1 MAIAGIVVS
10 GTMVASVGPT
20 GLSLP
25 EVDLY
30 EELRDATRS
39 KHLRSRHV
47 PRYLTEA
54 GPRRTR
60 GVEGA
65 TL

>member
-1 MAIAGIVVS
+1 
-10 GTMVASVGPT
+10 MVASVGPT